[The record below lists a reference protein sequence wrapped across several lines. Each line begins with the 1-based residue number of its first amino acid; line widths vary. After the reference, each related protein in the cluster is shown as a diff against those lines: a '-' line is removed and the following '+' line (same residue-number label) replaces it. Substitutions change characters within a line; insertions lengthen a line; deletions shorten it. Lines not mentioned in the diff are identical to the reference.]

1 MIADDDVISP
11 YQIAMILIMVLIGAG
26 VFSVPRLL
34 AESAGSNSLII
45 LLFAGAIVLGLTYII
60 IALNCRFPGK
70 TLPDYSIEIIGK
82 APAKVLTMLYVFYF
96 LAFIAMEVRIISE
109 IVKLFLLTEAPVELI
124 ILCMILTSTYAV
136 RGGVECIGR
145 ISELFFPLLFIP
157 FAFMLLP
164 GLTDVDFSNLLPV
177 FYGFEKKLLKT
188 LPGLALS
195 FAGFETLLIY
205 MGFMK
210 EPRKTYKYALWGLA
224 FVTVSYVIIAGLCIS
239 KFGIEWTK
247 KMVWPVLGYVRS
259 INLPGLFIER
269 LDGVML
275 GIWILAIYSTVII
288 LYFALTFSLSKV
300 FATREQKQ
308 YALPLVPFIY
318 LFSLIPLNPSEILKM
333 PVYVNQYL
341 GIVMYFIVP
350 SFLLLMSLIRKKG
363 GKNYEKP

>member
-1 MIADDDVISP
+1 MIADDDVITP
-11 YQIAMILIMVLIGAG
+11 YQIAMIVIMVLTGAG
-26 VFSVPRLL
+26 VFSVPRIL
-34 AESAGSNSLII
+34 AECAGSNLLII

-82 APAKVLTMLYVFYF
+82 APAKILTILYVLYF
-96 LAFIAMEVRIISE
+96 LVFISMEVRIISE

-177 FYGFEKKLLKT
+177 FYGFEKKLFRS

-210 EPRKTYKYALWGLA
+210 EPKKTYKYALRGLV
-224 FVTVSYVIIAGLCIS
+224 FVTVSYMIIAGLCIS

-275 GIWILAIYSTVII
+275 GIWILAIYTTVII
-288 LYFALTFSLSKV
+288 LYFALTFSLSKI
-300 FATREQKQ
+300 FETKEQKQ
-308 YALPLVPFIY
+308 YTLPMVPFVY
-318 LFSLIPLNPSEILKM
+318 FASLIPLSPKEILRM
-333 PVYVNQYL
+333 PVYINQYF
-341 GIVMYFIVP
+341 GSVVIFIIP
-350 SFLLLMSLIRKKG
+350 TFLLILAFVRKKG
-363 GKNYEKP
+363 GENREKP